1 MARKYYLDS
10 QREQDLDSIKTMK
23 ENKKHSGA
31 KRAFHDN
38 GGKKD
43 HVSKS
48 RTTKMIVDFCAEES
62 VSIKLFAVKEKQE
75 VQVTTRFLFGNMLM
89 FAKLSVMSFI

>member
-62 VSIKLFAVKEKQE
+62 VSIKLFAVKENRKYRSLLDFYLE
-75 VQVTTRFLFGNMLM
+75 
-89 FAKLSVMSFI
+89 KC